1 MNNLKS
7 FDNFGA
13 NPSEKAKEVTKKLAA
28 LAYQVSESEDETVA
42 DKFRKEAFDLM
53 LEKMPTFDYYDFRF
67 IYNATYKLGER
78 LHNVRINFY
87 NTQFY
92 KNFRELL
99 LLEAA
104 KKKNYDLL
112 KDACKGFFAEKKQ
125 KQDPR
130 QRMDRGYR
138 HYTFDKTILYRMLME
153 NNLNEAAQILL
164 DNKLSPATNVIRKY
178 GYPKTHNT
186 EDLNWQVQPTY
197 KKLLN
202 RFGLKYESTPRQE
215 KNGTLELHNAAA
227 HKKFI
232 ISRMG
237 DIRKGT
243 LPISRAEWER
253 EYDHIYGGGYTDY
266 LRFRAGNRVDLVKR
280 TGLAA
285 DIQGNQEKL
294 LQELYEYLVKKEKE
308 LLYSSI
314 KKNKDILKKYKI
326 ELPNISD
333 TTIDTIKSFWHQ
345 VTTEYPNLA
354 QKVES
359 VPKEWMNKNVQ
370 NLINLGFY
378 DLI

>member
-7 FDNFGA
+7 FDNFGV
-13 NPSEKAKEVTKKLAA
+13 NPSEEAKEVGKKLAA
-28 LAYQVSESEDETVA
+28 LAYHVSESEDETTA

-67 IYNATYKLGER
+67 IYNATFKLGKS
-78 LHNVRINFY
+78 LHNIRINFY

-112 KDACKGFFAEKKQ
+112 KDACKGFFAEKKER
-125 KQDPR
+125 QDPR

-153 NNLNEAAQILL
+153 NNLDAAAQILL
-164 DNKLSPATNVIRKY
+164 DNKLSPSSYAIRKY
-178 GYPKTHNT
+178 GYPNTHNT
-186 EDLNWQVQPTY
+186 EDLNWQAQPTY
-197 KKLLN
+197 RKLLY
-202 RFGLKYESTPRQE
+202 RFGLKYASTPRQE
-215 KNGTLELHNAAA
+215 KNGTLELHNVQAA
-227 HKKFI
+227 KKFI

-243 LPISRAEWER
+243 LPLPRERWER
-253 EYDHIYGGGYTDY
+253 EYNHGQGNYTDY
-266 LRFRAGNRVDLVKR
+266 VRFRSGSRIDLVKR

-294 LQELYEYLVKKEKE
+294 LQELHEYLIKKEKE

-314 KKNKDILKKYKI
+314 KKNTKILQKYKI
-326 ELPNISD
+326 KLPDINN
-333 TTIDTIKSFWHQ
+333 TTINSIKDFWYQ
-345 VTTEYPNLA
+345 VTTEYPDIA
-354 QKVES
+354 QKVEDI
-359 VPKEWMNKNVQ
+359 PKEWMNKDVQ